1 MGYVPGRCL
10 LKKRLREI
18 RQNQQ
23 WLAVELGMPKAQIS
37 DYANNRKVMS
47 LGTAKTISMKLG
59 CYIDDLYDFYEQ

>member
-18 RQNQQ
+18 RKTQQ
-23 WLAVELGMPKAQIS
+23 WLAGELKMPKAQVS

-47 LGTAKTISMKLG
+47 LATAKTIAMKLG
-59 CYIDDLYDFYEQ
+59 CYIDELYDFYEQ